1 LPGGLN
7 ARRANNKEEI
17 PMRTSFRTGLLAL
30 SLWAV
35 VQPVQAQDVTFRIA
49 HFLPAVASAQKVVLE
64 PWCAELGRQS
74 GGRIK
79 CAFFPSMQLGGTP
92 AQLADQVRNGVA
104 DIVWTAPG
112 YSPGRF
118 PRTEALEL
126 PGILPL
132 GGVAGGRAIWA
143 FYGLHLKE
151 EYKDYKVLAMHG
163 DGGMN
168 IHTASKRLAGPDDF
182 KGVKLRSP
190 NRSIAR
196 TLTALGATPVA
207 MPPAQ
212 VTEAIS
218 KGVVDGASAVWEVI
232 LPTKLDEVT
241 RHHLESPAD
250 RPAMGATVLVLL
262 MNKQKYDALPADL
275 KAIVDRN
282 AGEPLV
288 ERYGKAWDD
297 ATTIAR
303 NRIRS
308 LPGHTLTVMEAG
320 QYDALL
326 KRTAVVQTEWLADA
340 RARNING
347 EALIAAAREAA
358 TKSLR

>member
-1 LPGGLN
+1 
-7 ARRANNKEEI
+7 
-17 PMRTSFRTGLLAL
+17 MRPTFKIGLLAM
-30 SLWAV
+30 SMWAV
-35 VQPVQAQDVTFRIA
+35 VQPARAQDVTLRIA
-49 HFLPAVASAQKVVLE
+49 HFLPAVASTQKAVLE
-64 PWCAELGRQS
+64 PWCAEMGQLS

-79 CAFFPSMQLGGTP
+79 CVFFPSMQLGGTP

-143 FYGLHLKE
+143 FYGQLLKE
-151 EYKDYKVLAMHG
+151 EYKDFKVLAMHG

-168 IHTASKRLAGPDDF
+168 IHTASKRLATADDF

-212 VTEAIS
+212 VTEAIA
-218 KGVVDGASAVWEVI
+218 KGVVDGASAVWEVM

-241 RHHLESPAD
+241 RYHFETPAD
-250 RPAMGATVLVLL
+250 RPAMGATVLVVL
-262 MNKQKYDALPADL
+262 MNKQKYESLPPDL
-275 KAIVDRN
+275 KAIVDRVS
-282 AGEPLV
+282 GEPLV

-297 ATTIAR
+297 ASVVAR
-303 NRIRS
+303 KRIRS
-308 LPGHTLTVMEAG
+308 LPGHTLTVVEAG
-320 QYDALL
+320 QYDTLL

-358 TKSLR
+358 ARQLR